1 MLSFENSGKSRP
13 ATKDKKM
20 SEPPSIYTGSLNFEL
35 PIDLKC
41 TIADCVTRFARL
53 DTLIIE
59 LLWIAEMADFEKR
72 KRLAKLHSSELRK
85 KLKNLLAVNAEID
98 VERSLASLERLTEER
113 NLIAHGSWTINAEGM
128 PIVIWHSKFL
138 EHEDYVGAE
147 QYPDFRF
154 EWFLSTVNHLLEVFS
169 ELRRLFEEA
178 SQKLHL

>member
-1 MLSFENSGKSRP
+1 
-13 ATKDKKM
+13 M
-20 SEPPSIYTGSLNFEL
+20 SEPHNIYTGTLKFDL
-35 PIDLKC
+35 PVDLKC
-41 TIADCVTRFARL
+41 TIADCITSFARL

-59 LLWIAEMADFEKR
+59 LLWIAEDADLANR
-72 KRLAKLHSSELRK
+72 KRLARLHSSELRK
-85 KLKNLLAVNAEID
+85 KVKNLLAVNSEVD

-128 PIVIWHSKFL
+128 PIVVWHSKFL

-154 EWFLSTVNHLLEVFS
+154 EWFLSTVNHLLDVFS

-178 SQKLHL
+178 TKKLHLGN